1 MRDTR
6 ALQMRELAHGLRAIA
21 DELLEENVKDPQE
34 MLHIAAIRQLAAD
47 AEKRADLIYEPELC
61 GRSNSVG
68 SVCVRPA
75 GHADPHRASH
85 GFSWTDRDD
94 ATAAAAI
101 AKTMTGRD

>member
-61 GRSNSVG
+61 GHVNTVG
-68 SVCVRPA
+68 SVCVQQG
-75 GHADPHRASH
+75 GHSGSHQASH
-85 GFSWTDRDD
+85 GFRWTDESNRL
-94 ATAAAAI
+94 AAKFI

>member
-6 ALQMRELAHGLRAIA
+6 ALQMRELAQGLRAVA
-21 DELLEENVKDPQE
+21 DELLDDGVEDPQE
-34 MLHIAAIRQLAAD
+34 MLHVAVIGQLAAD
-47 AEKRADLIYEPELC
+47 AEKRADLVYEAELC

-68 SVCVRPA
+68 SVCVKPA
-75 GHADPHRASH
+75 GHTDPHRASH

-94 ATAAAAI
+94 ARAAAAI